1 MTEFVYQEVDVEGME
16 TLDVIA
22 GANKF
27 NKWMYDTIHPYC
39 KGKIIEIG
47 SGIGNISQYFVD
59 AKEDIT
65 LTDIRQ
71 NYVDALKA
79 KFENKTSGIELM
91 DLTDDNFDNRYS
103 HLLNSFDT
111 VFALNVVEH
120 IKDDKLAIANCNKL
134 LKKNGH
140 IIILVPAYQALYNQF
155 DLELQHFKRYNK
167 KTLGALFNENAVN
180 VLKQQYFNVMG
191 IFGWYISGKLQKNKT
206 IPGGQMKLYN
216 LLVPIFKLVDFFSFR
231 SFGLSVIA
239 VGKKI

>member
-1 MTEFVYQEVDVEGME
+1 MTEFIYQEVDVEGME

-71 NYVDALKA
+71 NYVDALKT

-91 DLTDDNFDNRYS
+91 DLTDDDFDNRYS

-120 IKDDKLAIANCNKL
+120 IKEDKLAIANCNKL

-167 KTLGALFNENAVN
+167 KTLGELFNENAVK
-180 VLKQQYFNVMG
+180 VIKQQYFNVMG

-216 LLVPIFKLVDFFSFR
+216 LLVPVFKLVDFFSFR
-231 SFGLSVIA
+231 SFGLSVIT